1 MKDESE
7 AKKLANQMIEIGKLA
22 DRETVCVL
30 TDMDEPLGYAVG
42 NTLEVIE
49 AVQILKGEVIPDVE
63 EVVLELGAY
72 MLQLAGK
79 GNDIDKNKEKLK
91 ENLQN
96 GNAYR
101 KFLELVK
108 NQGGDI
114 TYLENLEKFEK
125 ANVIEPVYSEM
136 TGYIYEIDAKKVGE
150 LACHLRAEPN
160 TSSEIVANVTVNTSV
175 DVYEEKDGWSKVKIK
190 SLTKEGYIS
199 TALLSDTK
207 QETSRGTEATRN
219 KTQKSTTPVVN
230 ETTTTT
236 TTSEGGTSVV
246 AKAKQYI
253 GSRYVYGGS
262 SPSGFD
268 CSGFTSY
275 VYKQF
280 GVSLNR
286 TAAGQYS
293 NGTAVSKSQ
302 LQPGDLVMFG
312 KSGINHVGIYIGGG
326 RMVHAANPSRGVTTD
341 TINSGYYA
349 NNYVGARR
357 VM

>member
-1 MKDESE
+1 MLLVGKGAFMKDESE

-42 NTLEVIE
+42 NILEVIE
-49 AVQILKGEVIPDVE
+49 AVQILKGKVIPDVE

-136 TGYIYEIDAKKVGE
+136 TGYIYEIDDKKVGE
-150 LACHLRAEPN
+150 LACHLGAGRIQKE
-160 TSSEIVANVTVNTSV
+160 
-175 DVYEEKDGWSKVKIK
+175 DVI
-190 SLTKEGYIS
+190 
-199 TALLSDTK
+199 DTK
-207 QETSRGTEATRN
+207 VGIVLVKKVTNLVKKGEVLAYIH
-219 KTQKSTTPVVN
+219 
-230 ETTTTT
+230 
-236 TTSEGGTSVV
+236 
-246 AKAKQYI
+246 AKDKESASYAKQKLI
-253 GSRYVYGGS
+253 DIIKVGEESV
-262 SPSGFD
+262 
-268 CSGFTSY
+268 
-275 VYKQF
+275 Q
-280 GVSLNR
+280 N
-286 TAAGQYS
+286 
-293 NGTAVSKSQ
+293 VSKI
-302 LQPGDLVMFG
+302 L
-312 KSGINHVGIYIGGG
+312 
-326 RMVHAANPSRGVTTD
+326 GV
-341 TINSGYYA
+341 I
-349 NNYVGARR
+349 R
-357 VM
+357 